1 MLASITNHNHAIA
14 DLRAQSRS
22 GWEQSTGQ
30 NGSKQRQRGQAKQ
43 FPHENPHSTKRLHA
57 TVSIPFVQH
66 ACSRSLGGRSKTC
79 AQDRRLRH
87 GAAKQCATW
96 SGAGAHAPQAKQRQ
110 PKLGGK
116 HGGDH
121 QAVKLVNAHRRHA
134 GRTDLNRQLR
144 RGRETISPGTPSAG
158 TQHHQ
163 RPAAASN
170 NSSKSRL
177 TKTRAARAILSV
189 TTRRA
194 RQTTQRWQGYPN
206 PGPKCFGVFIF
217 LSASHKSTK
226 FQHFVSFPT
235 QGARMS

>member
-30 NGSKQRQRGQAKQ
+30 NGSKQRQRGQAKR

-144 RGRETISPGTPSAG
+144 RGRRRSVLARHRPERSITKG
-158 TQHHQ
+158 Q
-163 RPAAASN
+163 RRLPTTLR
-170 NSSKSRL
+170 KVGSRKPVQL
-177 TKTRAARAILSV
+177 G
-189 TTRRA
+189 
-194 RQTTQRWQGYPN
+194 QY
-206 PGPKCFGVFIF
+206 
-217 LSASHKSTK
+217 
-226 FQHFVSFPT
+226 
-235 QGARMS
+235 